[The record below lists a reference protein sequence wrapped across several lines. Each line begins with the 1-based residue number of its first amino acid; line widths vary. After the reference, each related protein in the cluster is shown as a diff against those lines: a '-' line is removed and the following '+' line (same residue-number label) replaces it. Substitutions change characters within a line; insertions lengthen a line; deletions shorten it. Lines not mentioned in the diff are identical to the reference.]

1 MQEFT
6 ITQLTDNNVDDGD
19 VQTSKGNAVWTASD
33 GNDDEIFFYDG
44 ESSRRLTYND
54 DFDNTP
60 QISGNNLT
68 WQQTE
73 SDPLLSI
80 FDGSEVVV
88 YDGETETIETIAEV
102 DSLTFPGISGNN
114 VVWGEDFIFGG
125 TVSLYNGKSISELT
139 DNGAFFPI
147 SSSVFGNNIVWASGF
162 DEDFRGYGDIFLYD
176 GRTTTQITNNASD
189 NFINAL
195 PSVSGGNIAWTG
207 SEIGATSDE
216 TAGDVFFYD
225 GEAEEIIQLTNDDVL
240 DAVIGVSGDN
250 VIWSSGDL
258 TESELFLYDGEET
271 IQLTSDRTETFTGG
285 SISGNQVVWSES
297 DGNDTEIFLYDGET
311 TIQIT
316 DNDLDDDFPDIN
328 QGTIVW
334 SGDDG
339 NDTEIF
345 LVTLEEA
352 ERRNNSNSTG
362 NRFKRNN
369 TGTNFYT
376 ADETEQDAVE
386 DIDSL
391 TGEKSTEVA
400 FDTMSEK
407 ATSQDITDFGFAGL
421 PYERAIYSS
430 SIGEIVEDNLIDS
443 QFAEADLILP
453 SEEF

>member
-6 ITQLTDNNVDDGD
+6 ITQLTDNNVDDKD
-19 VQTSKGNAVWTASD
+19 AQTSKGNAVWTASD

-60 QISGNNLT
+60 RISGNNLA

-102 DSLTFPGISGNN
+102 DSLTLPDISGNN

-125 TVSLYNGKSISELT
+125 TVFLYNGKSISELT
-139 DNGAFFPI
+139 DNGAFIPI
-147 SSSVFGNNIVWASGF
+147 SSSVFGNNIVWTSGF
-162 DEDFRGYGDIFLYD
+162 DENLEGYGDIFLYD
-176 GRTTTQITNNASD
+176 GRTTTQITDNASD
-189 NFINAL
+189 NFVNAL

-207 SEIGATSDE
+207 SEISIISDE
-216 TAGDVFFYD
+216 TTGDVFFYD
-225 GEAEEIIQLTNDDVL
+225 GEAEEIIQLTDDDVL
-240 DAVIGVSGDN
+240 NAVIGVSGDN
-250 VIWSSGDL
+250 VIWSSGDGL

-271 IQLTSDRTETFTGG
+271 IQLTSDRTKTFTGA

-297 DGNDTEIFLYDGET
+297 DGNDTEIFLYDGEE

-316 DNDLDDDFPDIN
+316 DNDLDDFAPDIN

-345 LVTLEEA
+345 LATLEEA
-352 ERRNNSNSTG
+352 ERGNSSNSTG
-362 NRFKRNN
+362 NRFQRNN
-369 TGTNFYT
+369 TGSFYT
-376 ADETEQDAVE
+376 ADKKQDAVE
-386 DIDSL
+386 DIDLL
-391 TGEKSTEVA
+391 TGEKSTEAA
-400 FDTMSEK
+400 FDTTSEK
-407 ATSQDITDFGFAGL
+407 TTSQDITDFGFAGL
-421 PYERAIYSS
+421 PYERAIYSL